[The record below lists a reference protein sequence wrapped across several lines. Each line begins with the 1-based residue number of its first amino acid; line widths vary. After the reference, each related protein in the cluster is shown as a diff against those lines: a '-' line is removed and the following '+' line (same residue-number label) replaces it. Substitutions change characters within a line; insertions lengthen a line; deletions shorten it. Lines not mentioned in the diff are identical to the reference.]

1 LILVILRCLIT
12 INKLSS
18 LTIGIMKILL
28 KLIKW
33 LLGLTFLGIFLGAA
47 GFAGVYF
54 YFARDL
60 PKISSLNDYRPSI
73 ISSVYSDDNRKI
85 AEFYEKQRILIP
97 LSEMPDYLIQAF
109 VATEDS
115 RFYQHGG
122 IDLHS
127 IFRAFLKNLQAGGIV
142 QGGSTITQQVTKSFL
157 LTPERSY
164 ARKIKEAILA
174 YRIDKRFTKDQIL
187 YLYLNQIYLGNGAYG
202 VEAAAQNY
210 YGKSAKDMSLAECA
224 MLAGLPQAPSRYSP
238 FRYPDRAKKRQIY
251 VLRRMAAEGYISDE
265 DATYAINTKLDI
277 RPRKNW
283 YRENVP
289 YYTEHIRQM
298 LVEMFGR
305 EKVYNEGLEVYT
317 CVNIEMQKIARAAIQ
332 KGLSDLDK
340 RQGYRGAEKHLLPEQ
355 IESFSQTIEA
365 QMEKT
370 PLNEG
375 VMTKG
380 VVIQVNDHA
389 DLVTVR
395 MGNERGLIAL
405 KDMKWARKPDPLV
418 DYFETTVR
426 NPSEVLSVGDVI
438 YVRVIKNNKGQH
450 AWGLALEQIPKAES
464 ALLSLEAET
473 GKVKVMVGGR
483 DFSNSQFNRA
493 IQSRRQPGS
502 AFKPIIY
509 AAALDNGFTPATVI
523 VDSPIVYE
531 DTSHDFTW
539 KPNNYDMKFHGFT
552 LFREGLIKSRNVIT
566 VKILRDIGIDYT
578 INYSRKI
585 GITAKLDRDLS
596 LSLGSS
602 GLSLLELVNAYS
614 VFANQGKLIAPCFI
628 RKVVDRDGI
637 VLMEYNLDPKQVIED
652 STAYIITH
660 LMGEVVKH
668 GTGWRIKALKRPVA
682 GKTGTTNNLND
693 AWFAGFTPRYITGV
707 WVGFDY
713 EQSLGKNETGSRAA
727 SPIWLDFMQQ
737 ALEGKPVRV
746 FKVPDSVVF
755 SKIDT
760 ETGLLPIPE
769 SKNTIFECF
778 KEGTAPTE
786 YTKNP
791 DSITER
797 EDFFKEGF

>member
-1 LILVILRCLIT
+1 
-12 INKLSS
+12 
-18 LTIGIMKILL
+18 MKILL

-33 LLGLTFLGIFLGAA
+33 LLYLIFLGVFLGAA

-54 YFARDL
+54 YFAKDL
-60 PKISSLNDYRPSI
+60 PKISSLNDYRPPI

-85 AEFYEKQRILIP
+85 AEFYEQQRILIP

-109 VATEDS
+109 VSAEDS
-115 RFYQHGG
+115 RFYLHRG

-164 ARKIKEAILA
+164 KRKIKEAILA
-174 YRIDKRFTKDQIL
+174 YRIDKKFTKDQIL

-210 YGKSAKDMSLAECA
+210 YGKPAKDMSLAECA

-238 FRYPDRAKKRQIY
+238 FRFPERAKKRQIY
-251 VLRRMAAEGYISDE
+251 VLRRMAAEGYITDS
-265 DATYAINTKLDI
+265 DATFAISSTLDI

-298 LVEMFGR
+298 LVEQFGR
-305 EKVYNEGLEVYT
+305 EKVYNQGLEVYT
-317 CVNIEMQKIARAAIQ
+317 CVNIEMQKMARAAIQ
-332 KGLSDLDK
+332 KGLADLDK
-340 RQGYRGAEKHLLPEQ
+340 RQGYRGPEEHLQPGE

-365 QMEKT
+365 QIEKS
-370 PLNEG
+370 PLKEG
-375 VMTKG
+375 IMTKG

-395 MGNERGLIAL
+395 MGKERGLIAL
-405 KDMKWARKPDPLV
+405 KDMKWARKPDPDV

-426 NPSEVLSVGDVI
+426 NPSEALSVGDVI
-438 YVRVIKNNKGQH
+438 YVRVIKKSKGQQN
-450 AWGLALEQIPKAES
+450 WDLALEQIPKAES
-464 ALLSLEAET
+464 ALLALEAET
-473 GKVKVMVGGR
+473 GEVKVMVGGR
-483 DFSNSQFNRA
+483 NFTTSQFNRA
-493 IQSRRQPGS
+493 FQSRRQPGS
-502 AFKPIIY
+502 AYKPIIY
-509 AAALDNGFTPATVI
+509 AAALDKGYTPATVI
-523 VDSPIVYE
+523 VDSPIVFE
-531 DTSHDFTW
+531 DSTQDFTW

-552 LFREGLIKSRNVIT
+552 LFREGLIKSNNVVT

-578 INYSRKI
+578 IDYSRKM

-637 VLMEYNLDPKQVIED
+637 VLMEYDLEPKQVIED

-660 LMGEVVKH
+660 LMGEVVKY

-693 AWFAGFTPRYITGV
+693 AWFAGYTPRYITGV
-707 WVGFDY
+707 WVGFDH
-713 EQSLGKNETGSRAA
+713 EQSLGKNETGSRTA

-737 ALEGKPVRV
+737 ALEGQPVRV

-786 YTKNP
+786 YTKSP
-791 DSITER
+791 DAITEK

>member
-1 LILVILRCLIT
+1 M
-12 INKLSS
+12 KL
-18 LTIGIMKILL
+18 LL

-33 LLGLTFLGIFLGAA
+33 LFYLTGLGLFLGIA
-47 GFAGVYF
+47 GFAGIYF
-54 YFARDL
+54 YFASDL
-60 PKISSLNDYRPSI
+60 PKISTLNDYRPPI
-73 ISSVYSDDNRKI
+73 ITSVYSDDNRKI
-85 AEFYEKQRILIP
+85 AEFYEQQRVIIP
-97 LSEMPDYLIQAF
+97 LSQMPDHLIQAF
-109 VATEDS
+109 VAAEDS

-127 IFRAFLKNLQAGGIV
+127 IFRAFFKNLKAGAIV

-164 ARKIKEAILA
+164 KRKIKEAILA
-174 YRIDKRFTKDQIL
+174 YRIDRKFTKDQIL

-202 VEAAAQNY
+202 VAAAAQNY

-238 FRYPDRAKKRQIY
+238 FRYPERAQKRQIY
-251 VLRRMAAEGYISDE
+251 VLRRMADEGYITESE
-265 DATYAINTKLDI
+265 ATQAINATLDI

-289 YYTEHIRQM
+289 YYTEHVRQM

-305 EKVYNEGLEVYT
+305 EKVYNEGLQVYT
-317 CVNIEMQKIARAAIQ
+317 CVNIEMQKIARSAIQ
-332 KGLSDLDK
+332 KGLVDLDK
-340 RQGYRGAEKHLLPEQ
+340 RQGFRGPLEHLLPGQ
-355 IESFSQTIEA
+355 IEGFSQTIED
-365 QMEKT
+365 QFLET
-370 PLNEG
+370 PLHENM
-375 VMTKG
+375 MTKG

-405 KDMKWARKPDPLV
+405 KDMKWARKPDPKV

-438 YVRVIKNNKGQH
+438 DVRVIKKAKGQQV
-450 AWGLALEQIPKAES
+450 WDLALDQIPKVES

-473 GKVKVMVGGR
+473 GEVKVMVGGR
-483 DFSNSQFNRA
+483 DFSSSQFNRA

-509 AAALDNGFTPATVI
+509 AAALDKNFTPATEI
-523 VDSPIVYE
+523 VDSPIVFE
-531 DTSHDFTW
+531 DTAHDFTW
-539 KPNNYDMKFHGFT
+539 KPNNYDKKFHGFT

-566 VKILRDIGIDYT
+566 VKILRDIGIDYI
-578 INYSRKI
+578 INYARNM

-602 GLSLLELVNAYS
+602 GLSLLELMNAYS

-628 RKVVDRDGI
+628 KKVVDRDGN
-637 VLMEYNLDPKQVIED
+637 VLMEYNLNPQQVIED

-660 LMGEVVKH
+660 LMGEVVKY

-693 AWFAGFTPRYITGV
+693 AWFAGYTPEYITGV
-707 WVGFDY
+707 WVGFDH
-713 EQSLGKNETGSRAA
+713 EQSLGKKETGSRAA
-727 SPIWLDFMQQ
+727 SPIWLDYMQQ
-737 ALEGKPVRV
+737 VLEGKPVRV

-755 SKIDT
+755 AKIDT

-769 SKNTIFECF
+769 SQNTIFECF

-786 YTKNP
+786 YTKSP
-791 DSITER
+791 DAITGKD
-797 EDFFKEGF
+797 DFFKEGI